1 MVELFKATFKN
12 FDYPLFSIACANRE
26 NLATLKISDRIG
38 IRCEKFKSKCRE
50 LCTSFLM
57 ENEYSIRN
65 VENYFGIEFCFL
77 RIENGK
83 ILSFEDTPKFG
94 QNVLY
99 VHKK

>member
-1 MVELFKATFKN
+1 MELYKATFKN
-12 FDYPLFSIACANRE
+12 FDYPLFSIACASRE
-26 NLATLKISDRIG
+26 NLSSLKISDRIG
-38 IRCEKFKSKCRE
+38 IRCEKFKTKCKE
-50 LCTSFLM
+50 LFASFLM

-65 VENYFGIEFCFL
+65 IEEYFCIQFCFL

-83 ILSFEDTPKFG
+83 ILSFEDTPKLG